1 MGTPTTSRLVCA
13 LVALFVAVAPS
24 SLGAQSGTE
33 HPTATNRVMAELR
46 RIQTNVRSSVYTHST
61 RIDERIGRY
70 EFDCSAMAAFV
81 LRRAAP
87 QALASIHSSRPLAVE
102 FYRTIAAA
110 SATRARN
117 GWLHIPRI
125 EDARAGDVLAWPR
138 PRWFPSHNTGHVV
151 FVVETPVVTPRGV
164 LVRIADS
171 TRVGHENDTRDYNS
185 RQSGFGYGTLLITTD
200 PATGAGT
207 GYGWAG
213 RYTPDEWIVPTPVVI
228 GRPTR

>member
-1 MGTPTTSRLVCA
+1 MRAIPSRLTVVVLLGSLLA
-13 LVALFVAVAPS
+13 APDASLF
-24 SLGAQSGTE
+24 AQRRAQP
-33 HPTATNRVMAELR
+33 PTAPERVMAELQ
-46 RIQTNVRSSVYTHST
+46 RIQGNVRTSVYSHST
-61 RIDERIGRY
+61 RIDERVGRY

-87 QALASIHSSRPLAVE
+87 QALASIHSARPLAVE
-102 FYRTIAAA
+102 FYRTIARA
-110 SATRARN
+110 SPTRAQN
-117 GWLHIPRI
+117 GWLRVARI

-151 FVVETPVVTPRGV
+151 FVVDTPAVTPRGV

-171 TRVGHENDTRDYNS
+171 TRVGHESDTRDYNT

>member
-46 RIQTNVRSSVYTHST
+46 RIQTNVRSSVYSHTT

-110 SATRARN
+110 STTRARN
-117 GWLHIPRI
+117 GWLHIARI
-125 EDARAGDVLAWPR
+125 EDARAGDVLA
-138 PRWFPSHNTGHVV
+138 
-151 FVVETPVVTPRGV
+151 
-164 LVRIADS
+164 
-171 TRVGHENDTRDYNS
+171 
-185 RQSGFGYGTLLITTD
+185 
-200 PATGAGT
+200 
-207 GYGWAG
+207 
-213 RYTPDEWIVPTPVVI
+213 
-228 GRPTR
+228 